1 MVFDVQAA
9 RDWIIVIAGLV
20 SIVVSVAFL
29 VMALLL
35 YGKMRDI
42 VNRVTAITN
51 LVEQSI
57 RSPYFQIASLVGS
70 LFAKFGK
77 GSQK

>member
-20 SIVVSVAFL
+20 SIVVSVTFL

-35 YGKMRDI
+35 CGKISDI
-42 VNRVTAITN
+42 VNRAKTIVN
-51 LVEQSI
+51 LVEQGI

-70 LFAKFGK
+70 LFARAGK